1 MEESAIKA
9 MRDAHPHKPY
19 VPIKDRIIS
28 DITVEGFDTSLQK
41 YALELAFIKH
51 FGSCGNILSV
61 RFVNSFAYI
70 RFEGKGAQD
79 KALQLDGTDVGG
91 WTAIVK
97 PAVRPLQSSFSCARI
112 AEEFKLFVSGHDT
125 CPPEIDIKIALRN
138 HLSSCGVVTDISLLP
153 SGRAIITIGGEGC
166 VEKALEL
173 SGRQVGE
180 MNLLVNTGKR
190 TTEIRKSRRLINDNA
205 CGYVLGTCSRE
216 VAKRRKE
223 EIAKDKKKER
233 EMKMKEKEKKEKEKK
248 EKKEKKKAL
257 F

>member
-61 RFVNSFAYI
+61 CFVNSFAYI
-70 RFEGKGAQD
+70 RFEGKGAQE

-91 WTAIVK
+91 WTAIVN
-97 PAVRPLQSSFSCARI
+97 PAVRPLQSSFSSCARI
-112 AEEFKLFVSGHDT
+112 EEEEFELFVSGHDT

-138 HLSSCGVVTDISLLP
+138 HFSLCGVVTDISLLS

-190 TTEIRKSRRLINDNA
+190 TTEIRKSRRLINNNA

-223 EIAKDKKKER
+223 GIAKDKKKER
-233 EMKMKEKEKKEKEKK
+233 EMKMKEKKKEKKEKEKK
-248 EKKEKKKAL
+248 KAL